1 MKKLEMKDLTDAEKA
16 EITLLLQKAQ
26 ANADH
31 QLSNA
36 ERNRIREEGR
46 LKIVADRAAAAKV
59 AAKLA
64 REKAKE
70 RASRCC
76 QRHSAGW
83 TPSATSFAANADG
96 QSSRPSAPYL
106 NQPTHT
112 MAENSSLPWCVQRP
126 ATPQDPALQTPTPG
140 VAASISDHSQRDKIC
155 FKKMGMF

>member
-1 MKKLEMKDLTDAEKA
+1 VDYSRHQEHAVKKLEMKDFTDAEKA

-70 RASRCC
+70 RASK
-76 QRHSAGW
+76 QV
-83 TPSATSFAANADG
+83 
-96 QSSRPSAPYL
+96 
-106 NQPTHT
+106 
-112 MAENSSLPWCVQRP
+112 LPETFSWVDSVSNKFR
-126 ATPQDPALQTPTPG
+126 
-140 VAASISDHSQRDKIC
+140 SKR
-155 FKKMGMF
+155 